1 MIISKILLILL
12 STGEAFIVDLRK
24 GHAGRF
30 ELYDQHEGDDQRCV
44 LTLVRG
50 RPIDVANH
58 DSPAAFTVVRFDP
71 TGRYVFVGT
80 SNGSILVFHSRTKT
94 VGSAYLLALRFLI
107 LSSFLHATRLP
118 ALALCGDLRLQK
130 EGVV

>member
-1 MIISKILLILL
+1 MILL

-44 LTLVRG
+44 FLLEKSCPANVVNRG
-50 RPIDVANH
+50 
-58 DSPAAFTVVRFDP
+58 SPAAFTVVRFDP

-80 SNGSILVFHSRTKT
+80 SNGSILVFHSRTKI
-94 VGSAYLLALRFLI
+94 VRGARSIALHFLTFF
-107 LSSFLHATRLP
+107 SFLHGTRFPAP
-118 ALALCGDLRLQK
+118 ALCEDLRLQK
-130 EGVV
+130 EGAV

>member
-44 LTLVRG
+44 FALGEAV
-50 RPIDVANH
+50 
-58 DSPAAFTVVRFDP
+58 
-71 TGRYVFVGT
+71 
-80 SNGSILVFHSRTKT
+80 
-94 VGSAYLLALRFLI
+94 LLI
-107 LSSFLHATRLP
+107 W
-118 ALALCGDLRLQK
+118 
-130 EGVV
+130 

>member
-1 MIISKILLILL
+1 MTTSKIILILL

-24 GHAGRF
+24 GNAGRF

-44 LTLVRG
+44 LMITRG
-50 RPIDVANH
+50 RLVDLADH

-94 VGSAYLLALRFLI
+94 VCSAYPLALRLLI
-107 LSSFLHATRLP
+107 LFSFLRGTRLP
-118 ALALCGDLRLQK
+118 ALASCAALRSPK